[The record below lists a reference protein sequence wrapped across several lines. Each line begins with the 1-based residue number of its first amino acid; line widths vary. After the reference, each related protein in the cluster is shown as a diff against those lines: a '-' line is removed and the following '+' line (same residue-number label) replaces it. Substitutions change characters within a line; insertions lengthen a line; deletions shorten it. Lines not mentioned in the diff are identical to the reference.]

1 MNTKS
6 EQSHSEWLKNV
17 KHVFVSFIAKRIA
30 MERYTVHCWL
40 CAHCTNLHWISYT
53 SCVLIRYTVHCWLC
67 AHCTNLHWISCTSCV
82 LIRYTADCVHT
93 AQIFTEQAA
102 LLVFWYA
109 TLLTVCTLHKSS
121 LNKLH
126 FLCSDTVNANSPVN
140 ATKEPCMICTF
151 FCQFLPLLYPQS
163 LYLESDCMPTCGH
176 RERARML
183 IR

>member
-53 SCVLIRYTVHCWLC
+53 SCVLIRTLLTVCTLHKSSLNKLHFLC
-67 AHCTNLHWISCTSCV
+67 SDT
-82 LIRYTADCVHT
+82 YTADCVHT

-102 LLVFWYA
+102 LLVFWYVHCWLCA
-109 TLLTVCTLHKSS
+109 HCTNLHWISYTS
-121 LNKLH
+121 CVLMRL
-126 FLCSDTVNANSPVN
+126 
-140 ATKEPCMICTF
+140 
-151 FCQFLPLLYPQS
+151 
-163 LYLESDCMPTCGH
+163 MPTHPLMPLKNLAWFAHFFVNFCLCYIH
-176 RERARML
+176 SHY
-183 IR
+183 I